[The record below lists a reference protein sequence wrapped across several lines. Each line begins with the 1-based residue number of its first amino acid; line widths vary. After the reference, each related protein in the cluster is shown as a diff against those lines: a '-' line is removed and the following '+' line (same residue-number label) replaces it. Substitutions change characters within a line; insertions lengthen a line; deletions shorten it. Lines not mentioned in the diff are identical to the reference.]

1 MIAYNLVP
9 FLLAYYASGGRR
21 TRNWRLFSEV
31 FGIAALLYPLLW
43 PTSFLLSILM
53 AFKIAKNRHPKTPW
67 GSGLIRETQSRQE

>member
-1 MIAYNLVP
+1 MIGYNLVP

-43 PTSFLLSILM
+43 PYSFLLCVLM

-67 GSGLIRETQSRQE
+67 GSSPIRKTQSD